1 MDNNKATVL
10 QYIDVFCIHSQ
21 YNRNVVFALI
31 CIMHCLPFSRII
43 IFTGIYIVQCMPFF
57 QMNRATISQYN
68 IQSFI
73 KHIECHFSG
82 WQLSHIFVSTTP
94 ILEARRLCPV
104 PLLRHDAVARISA
117 NWSAAFFE
125 SCAAIGWRDC
135 DNARLLQQDRTQ
147 GRTKTQD
154 SHS

>member
-1 MDNNKATVL
+1 ML

-94 ILEARRLCPV
+94 ISEARRLCPV

-117 NWSAAFFE
+117 NWSAAFE
-125 SCAAIGWRDC
+125 AALPLAEGIATAPDYCSKTGPRV
-135 DNARLLQQDRTQ
+135 ALRLRIAIVNYVDVTW
-147 GRTKTQD
+147 
-154 SHS
+154 